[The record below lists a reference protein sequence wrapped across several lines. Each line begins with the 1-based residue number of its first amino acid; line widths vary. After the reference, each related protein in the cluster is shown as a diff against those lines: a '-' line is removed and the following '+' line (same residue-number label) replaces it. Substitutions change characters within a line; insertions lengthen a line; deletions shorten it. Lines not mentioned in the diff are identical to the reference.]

1 MKVLIKI
8 TQPIIVE
15 GKYDKITLCNV
26 VDTLIITTNGFS
38 LFKDKEKCELIRTL
52 AKRDGVIVMTDSDSA
67 GNLIRSHIKNIVN
80 GGKIINVYI
89 PMIKGK
95 EKRKTSY
102 SKEGLLGVEG
112 MSVELIEKALK
123 GSGVLCRKTE
133 QNTPKITKADMFFWG
148 LSGGADSKQKRTE
161 LLEFLKLPSNL
172 SPNALLDVV
181 NTLFTREEFLK
192 AVEECQKLQDKN

>member
-1 MKVLIKI
+1 MIKI

-80 GGKIINVYI
+80 GGKIINVYV

-95 EKRKTSY
+95 EKRKTAC

-112 MSVELIEKALK
+112 MSSEVIEKALK
-123 GSGVLCRKTE
+123 GSGVLCRNTD
-133 QNTPKITKADMFFWG
+133 QNTPKITKTDMFLQG
-148 LSGGADSKQKRTE
+148 LSGGVDSKQKRAQ

>member
-1 MKVLIKI
+1 MIKI

-80 GGKIINVYI
+80 GGKIINVYL

-112 MSVELIEKALK
+112 MSSEVIEKALK
-123 GSGVLCRKTE
+123 GSGVLCRNTD
-133 QNTPKITKADMFFWG
+133 QNTPKITKTDMFFWG
-148 LSGGADSKQKRTE
+148 LSGGADSKQKRAQ

>member
-1 MKVLIKI
+1 MIKI

-38 LFKDKEKCELIRTL
+38 LFRDKEKCALIRTL

-67 GNLIRSHIKNIVN
+67 GNLIRSHIKNIVD
-80 GGKIINVYI
+80 GGKIINVYV

-95 EKRKTSY
+95 EKRKTTQ

-112 MSVELIEKALK
+112 MTAEIIEQALK
-123 GSGVLCRKTE
+123 NSGVLCRETH
-133 QNTPKITKADMFFWG
+133 QNTPKITKTDMFLLG
-148 LSGGADSKQKRTE
+148 LSGGADSKQKRAE
-161 LLEFLKLPSNL
+161 LLEFLNLPSNL

-181 NTLFTREEFLK
+181 NTLFTKEEFLK
-192 AVEECQKLQDKN
+192 AVEECQNPLDKN

>member
-1 MKVLIKI
+1 MIKI

-26 VDTLIITTNGFS
+26 VDTLIIATNGFS
-38 LFKDKEKCELIRTL
+38 IFKDKEKCELIRTL

-80 GGKIINVYI
+80 GGKIINVYL

-112 MSVELIEKALK
+112 MSLRKVAFYAEKPNKTHLK
-123 GSGVLCRKTE
+123 SLRRKCFCVVFRAGWTVSKKE
-133 QNTPKITKADMFFWG
+133 RNC
-148 LSGGADSKQKRTE
+148 LS
-161 LLEFLKLPSNL
+161 F
-172 SPNALLDVV
+172 
-181 NTLFTREEFLK
+181 
-192 AVEECQKLQDKN
+192 

>member
-1 MKVLIKI
+1 MIKI

-26 VDTLIITTNGFS
+26 VDTLIIATNGFS
-38 LFKDKEKCELIRTL
+38 IFKDKEKCELIRTL

-80 GGKIINVYI
+80 GGKIINVYL

-112 MSVELIEKALK
+112 MSPAVIENALK
-123 GSGVLCRKTE
+123 ESGVLCRKTE
-133 QNTPKITKADMFFWG
+133 QNTPKITKTEMFLCG
-148 LSGGADSKQKRTE
+148 LSGGVDSKQKRAE
-161 LLEFLKLPSNL
+161 LLEFLKFPSNL
-172 SPNALLDVV
+172 SPNALLDVL
-181 NTLFTREEFLK
+181 NTLFTRQEFLK
-192 AVEECQKLQDKN
+192 AVEECQKLHDKN